1 MKKKSLA
8 MPIALVLAAVA
19 CLTACGDETAVNNAT
34 EVVEVPEPV
43 EGLSSS
49 DMDGFPSGDGASSSS
64 VQANSPLSAGT
75 SSNSVQDDSPSSSS
89 VGSSSSGSKDGSS
102 SSGSSSGSVEESSSA
117 SIQDVSSS
125 SWVRCDWCPTSS
137 EDSKWSWD
145 APKEAFLNPNVSY
158 GTMVDSRDN
167 KVYKTVKIG
176 DQVWMAENLNYAD
189 SVATISLRGKNW
201 CLDGIEANCDVVG
214 RLYSW
219 TAAID
224 SAKLYTVKSLDCGK
238 DKGCLEIGTIQGV
251 CPSGWHLP
259 TQADWEALIATAGG
273 ESAAGKVLK
282 SQRGWSDDG
291 NGTDTY
297 GFSALPA
304 GYYNDY
310 GASSSLGKYARFWSS
325 KQETLHGTA
334 YSVGMNYFMDVAGGN
349 FSYATGDPVESGAS
363 VRCLQGYPDWGW
375 DVPKEARLNPNITYG
390 TMIDSRDHK
399 VYKTVKIGSQ
409 TWMAENLNYDDSVT
423 TTSLQGKSWCYDD
436 VPSKCEM
443 GGRLYTWAAA
453 VDSAKLYADKSIEC
467 GYLKLCTMPDTV
479 YGICPPGWHLPN
491 DDEWNTLITAVGG
504 ESTAG
509 KVLKSQSGW
518 YYLANGT
525 DDYGFS
531 ALPVGD
537 RLNYPKSSE
546 FSYSSEG
553 TWTNFWS
560 STMLDSQNGSIMI
573 IEGYRLGYRSEVTMG
588 INYFYD
594 TASIRCLMN

>member
-1 MKKKSLA
+1 MKKQLTLVYCLLSLTYF
-8 MPIALVLAAVA
+8 
-19 CLTACGDETAVNNAT
+19 TACGGDSGSIKLVEPIDDSAEAT
-34 EVVEVPEPV
+34 DTEQGQSGPAEGLSSSIKDDFPSSSGVQPSSGNKEGSSSSGDSSAPGSSSG

-49 DMDGFPSGDGASSSS
+49 DTQEISSSS
-64 VQANSPLSAGT
+64 E
-75 SSNSVQDDSPSSSS
+75 D
-89 VGSSSSGSKDGSS
+89 
-102 SSGSSSGSVEESSSA
+102 A
-117 SIQDVSSS
+117 S
-125 SWVRCDWCPTSS
+125 
-137 EDSKWSWD
+137 EGWSWD
-145 APKEAFLNPNVSY
+145 APKESFLNPNITY

-176 DQVWMAENLNYAD
+176 SQTWMAENLNYAD

-201 CLDGIEANCDVVG
+201 CFDGVEANCDVGG
-214 RLYSW
+214 RFYTW
-219 TAAID
+219 GAAID
-224 SAKLYTVKSLDCGK
+224 SAKHYAFKSEDCGPNNFCNP
-238 DKGCLEIGTIQGV
+238 DYHIGTIQGI
-251 CPSGWHLP
+251 CPSGWRLP
-259 TQADWEALIATAGG
+259 TQADWDTLIATVGG
-273 ESAAGKVLK
+273 ESAAGKILK

-304 GYYNDY
+304 GYFNSY
-310 GASSSLGKYARFWSS
+310 GADDSPGKYARFWSTKPHIGNAS
-325 KQETLHGTA
+325 A
-334 YSVGMNYFMDVAGGN
+334 YLMCLNFYKDAAGLGYDIK
-349 FSYATGDPVESGAS
+349 STGAS

-390 TMIDSRDHK
+390 TMTDSRDRK

-409 TWMAENLNYDDSVT
+409 TWMAENLNYDDSVA
-423 TTSLQGKSWCYDD
+423 TTSLRGKSWCYNDVVEKCERTVEGYSWCYD
-436 VPSKCEM
+436 VVPSRCEI

-491 DDEWNTLITAVGG
+491 DDEWNTLITVVGG

-537 RLNYPKSSE
+537 RGNAPNSSE
-546 FSYSSEG
+546 FSYGSEG
-553 TWTNFWS
+553 TLTYFWS
-560 STMLDSQNGSIMI
+560 SSMLDSKNGSIMI